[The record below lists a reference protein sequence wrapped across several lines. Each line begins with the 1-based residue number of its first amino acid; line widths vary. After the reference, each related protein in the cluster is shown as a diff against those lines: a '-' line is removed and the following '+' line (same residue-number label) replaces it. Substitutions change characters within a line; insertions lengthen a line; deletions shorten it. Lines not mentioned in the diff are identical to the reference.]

1 MINYKMSVAVFLFI
15 LVLHL
20 YRVDTS
26 VLCNCVLVYLLV
38 FVHFG
43 IVCEFPYLS
52 YFFQW
57 FCALHHCVFTP
68 NYSFSFLVDVLQILA
83 AVTSSSV
90 LVFWPLRLLFR
101 CFGGFWLS
109 CFCVPFSFCVC

>member
-1 MINYKMSVAVFLFI
+1 MINCKMSVAVFLLI

-20 YRVDTS
+20 YRVGTS

-38 FVHFG
+38 FVYFG
-43 IVCEFPYLS
+43 IVCEF
-52 YFFQW
+52 FHW
-57 FCALHHCVFTP
+57 FCALNHCVFTP

-83 AVTSSSV
+83 AVTSSPV
-90 LVFWPLRLLFR
+90 LFFWPLGLPFR